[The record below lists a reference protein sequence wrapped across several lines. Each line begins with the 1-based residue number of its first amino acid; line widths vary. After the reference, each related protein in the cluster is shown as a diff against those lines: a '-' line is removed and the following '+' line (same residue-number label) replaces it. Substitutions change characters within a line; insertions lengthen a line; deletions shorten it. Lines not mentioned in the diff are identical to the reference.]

1 MKRNRCFDA
10 LVSCK
15 LWAGSPIYNTGSGV
29 TDPLTG
35 AGFSATVFN
44 GFFGEGINK
53 ALKKVKFI

>member
-1 MKRNRCFDA
+1 VGRKPRYI
-10 LVSCK
+10 S
-15 LWAGSPIYNTGSGV
+15 TGSGV